1 VLSSLVAQ
9 TRPGAK
15 LAVPVTAP
23 SLVEAVTRRTEGTVA
38 RTKTDPRFLM
48 TLSSLSAENVAFA
61 GDMDG
66 GFIFPDFH
74 PAFDGMFAFVKTLE
88 MLSWLQRPLS
98 EFGAELP
105 PMFLEHTEVRC
116 PWEAKGKVMRV
127 LTEESRDG
135 KAELIDGI
143 KLIQS
148 ENNWTLVLPDASEPL
163 FHIYAEAPTREQ
175 AQQQAGEYAR
185 RIEAISK

>member
-1 VLSSLVAQ
+1 
-9 TRPGAK
+9 
-15 LAVPVTAP
+15 
-23 SLVEAVTRRTEGTVA
+23 
-38 RTKTDPRFLM
+38 M

-61 GDMDG
+61 GDLEG

-105 PMFLEHTEVRC
+105 PLFLEHAEVRC
-116 PWEAKGKVMRV
+116 PWEAKGKVMRR
-127 LTEESRDG
+127 LTEEARGSDG
-135 KAELIDGI
+135 RAELIDGI
-143 KLIQS
+143 KLI
-148 ENNWTLVLPDASEPL
+148 ETEDNWTLVLPDASEPL
-163 FHIYAEAPTREQ
+163 FHIYAEASTADQ
-175 AQQQAGEYAR
+175 AKQRTSEFAR